1 LDVIAAPGQLKRSM
15 ASLLSTLV
23 VIVSC
28 CALCPAQRP
37 VVTDIYVEGWKTGNK
52 TSEQLFTF
60 DLDSSQQKRTANVS
74 DLRQVPYK
82 LVLTKFPA
90 GKEVYQ
96 LEYWVVELR
105 PVISKGN
112 AKRLGDNLLTAEG
125 PGPGGDNFPR
135 EDLVGILYPQESPKN
150 IVEKMRQP
158 NGGYYPIS
166 ARRVVKVENFYVI
179 IQVDSF
185 KLSEANLK
193 KIDSMHVT
201 IRFTNIYRPAAR
213 LGSPPSN
220 NSLDASGGSVF
231 LNLIRP
237 AMLE

>member
-1 LDVIAAPGQLKRSM
+1 M
-15 ASLLSTLV
+15 ASFLSTLV
-23 VIVSC
+23 VVVSC
-28 CALCPAQRP
+28 CAFCPAQRP
-37 VVTDIYVEGWKTGNK
+37 PAPDIYVEGWKTGNK

-82 LVLTKFPA
+82 LVLTKSPA

-96 LEYWVVELR
+96 HEYWVVELR
-105 PVISKGN
+105 PVISEGN
-112 AKRLGDNLLTAEG
+112 VKRLGGNLLTAEG

-135 EDLVGILYPQESPKN
+135 EDLVGILYPQEAPKN

-166 ARRVVKVENFYVI
+166 ARRVIKVENFYVI

-185 KLSEANLK
+185 KLKETNPK

-201 IRFTNIYRPAAR
+201 IRFTNTYRPTA
-213 LGSPPSN
+213 LLSSPPSN
-220 NSLDASGGSVF
+220 NSLDRSGGSVF
-231 LNLIRP
+231 CKLD
-237 AMLE
+237 